1 MARKSRKVDF
11 VNVGVVADDTRHR
24 TKEAKAEIK
33 HPVFRAGLYARLSLE
48 SEENRERNTIETQME
63 LLKKFVDQTTDI
75 VVEKEYFDISKTGTD
90 FERSGFDEM
99 MQDIRSS
106 RINCV
111 IVKDLSRLGRNYAE
125 AGNYIE
131 RVFPFFDVRFIAVT
145 DGYDSEKGEANLA
158 VCMSNIFNE
167 YYSRDLGKKIKA
179 AARSNWEKGKCVAG
193 NIVYGLKRDPADKYH
208 IIHDEETAPNV
219 VRIYDMFLAGAT
231 YAEIAATFNKEGLL
245 NPRAYK
251 RFKSTGKIPDTFDI
265 RWQAGSI
272 PKLLSNRYYIGDSVH
287 GQHTNDSFRE
297 KKQRLEP
304 EENWIIIEDTHEPVV
319 SKEVFEKAQREMER
333 RKASHKASKS
343 PGKYSVADRNFF
355 GNKIVCAD
363 CGKTM
368 YLQRSGNDKAVFNC
382 GSHLLKKQCSSHRVY
397 DTDIYDQ
404 VLKVIHTHMNVYL
417 DKVEMIRRMNQRQES
432 IARYDVFG
440 KEIRKCHKELEKL
453 AADKER
459 LYEDYVCHI
468 IDAEQYES
476 FKERDAIREKE
487 LKERIDELS
496 EHKAG
501 YSINFHTDREW
512 EEVIDAYRDK
522 RKLTK
527 KMVDAFVEKIE
538 VNADRSIKIH
548 LVYDDMLKELV
559 CYAKEREAE
568 YGKQ

>member
-11 VNVGVVADDTRHR
+11 VNTGVLAETRE
-24 TKEAKAEIK
+24 TETENKN
-33 HPVFRAGLYARLSLE
+33 PVFRAGLYARLSLE
-48 SEENRERNTIETQME
+48 SEANRERNTIETQME
-63 LLKKFVDQTTDI
+63 LLKKFVDQATDI

-99 MQDIRSS
+99 MQDIRND

-111 IVKDLSRLGRNYAE
+111 IVKDLSRLGRNYVE

-145 DGYDSEKGEANLA
+145 DGYDSEQGEANLA

-179 AARSNWEKGKCVAG
+179 AARSNWAKGRCVAG
-193 NIVYGLKRDPADKYH
+193 NIAYGLKRNPDNKYQ
-208 IIHDEETAPNV
+208 IIHDAETVQNV
-219 VRIYDMFLAGAT
+219 VRIFEMFLDGAT
-231 YAEIAATFNKEGLL
+231 YAEIAAVFNKEGLL

-251 RFKSTGKIPDTFDI
+251 RFKSTGSIPDTFDI
-265 RWQAGSI
+265 RWQAGTI
-272 PKLLSNRYYIGDSVH
+272 PKLLSNRYYAGDSVH
-287 GQHTNDSFRE
+287 GQHSNDSFRE
-297 KKQRLEP
+297 KKQQMEP
-304 EENWIIIEDTHEPVV
+304 EENWIIVEDTHEPVV
-319 SKEVFEKAQREMER
+319 SKEMFEKVQKEMER
-333 RKASHKASKS
+333 RKAEHKTAKS

-368 YLQRSGNDKAVFNC
+368 YLQRSGPDKAAFNC
-382 GSHLLKKQCSSHRVY
+382 GSHMLKKKCSSHRVH
-397 DTDIYDQ
+397 DTDVYDK
-404 VLKVIHTHMNVYL
+404 VLKVIHTHMNVYI
-417 DKVEMIRRMNQRQES
+417 DKVDMIRRMNERQES
-432 IARYDVFG
+432 IARYDILG
-440 KEIRKCHKELEKL
+440 KEIRKCHKELNKL
-453 AADKER
+453 AANKER
-459 LYEDYVCHI
+459 LYEDYVSHI

-476 FKERDAIREKE
+476 FKEQDAIREEE
-487 LKERIDELS
+487 LKARIEEIS
-496 EHKAG
+496 EHRAG
-501 YSINFHTDREW
+501 YAIDFHTDKEW
-512 EEVIDAYRDK
+512 EKVIDTYRHK

-538 VNADRSIKIH
+538 VNEDRSINIH

-568 YGKQ
+568 YGK

>member
-11 VNVGVVADDTRHR
+11 VNTGVLAETRE
-24 TKEAKAEIK
+24 TETENKN
-33 HPVFRAGLYARLSLE
+33 PVFRAGLYARLSLE
-48 SEENRERNTIETQME
+48 SEANRERNTIETQME
-63 LLKKFVDQTTDI
+63 LLKKFVDQATDI

-99 MQDIRSS
+99 MQDIRND

-111 IVKDLSRLGRNYAE
+111 IVKDLSRLGRNYVE

-145 DGYDSEKGEANLA
+145 DGYDSEQGEANLA

-179 AARSNWEKGKCVAG
+179 AARSNWAKGRCVAG
-193 NIVYGLKRDPADKYH
+193 NIAYGLKRNPDNKYQ
-208 IIHDEETAPNV
+208 IIHDDETVQNV
-219 VRIYDMFLAGAT
+219 VRIFEMFLDGAT
-231 YAEIAATFNKEGLL
+231 YAEIAAVFNKEGLL

-251 RFKSTGKIPDTFDI
+251 RFKSTGSIPDTFDI
-265 RWQAGSI
+265 RWQASTI
-272 PKLLSNRYYIGDSVH
+272 PKLLSNRYYAGDSVH
-287 GQHTNDSFRE
+287 GQHSNDSFRE
-297 KKQRLEP
+297 KKQQMEP
-304 EENWIIIEDTHEPVV
+304 EENWIIVEDTHEPVV
-319 SKEVFEKAQREMER
+319 SKEMFEKVQKEMER
-333 RKASHKASKS
+333 RKAEHKTAKS

-368 YLQRSGNDKAVFNC
+368 YLQRSGPDKAAFNC
-382 GSHLLKKQCSSHRVY
+382 GSHMLKKNCSSHRVH
-397 DTDIYDQ
+397 DTDVYDK
-404 VLKVIHTHMNVYL
+404 VLKVIHTHMNVYI
-417 DKVEMIRRMNQRQES
+417 DKVDMIRRMNERQES
-432 IARYDVFG
+432 IARYDILG
-440 KEIRKCHKELEKL
+440 KEIRKCHKELNKL
-453 AADKER
+453 AANKER
-459 LYEDYVCHI
+459 LYEDYVSHI

-476 FKERDAIREKE
+476 FKEQDAIREEE
-487 LKERIDELS
+487 LKARIEEIS
-496 EHKAG
+496 EHRAG
-501 YSINFHTDREW
+501 YAIDFHTDKEW
-512 EEVIDAYRDK
+512 EKVIDTYRHK

-538 VNADRSIKIH
+538 VNEDRSINIH

-568 YGKQ
+568 YGK

>member
-11 VNVGVVADDTRHR
+11 VNVGTVADGVRDGAV
-24 TKEAKAEIK
+24 EAKTGTK

-48 SEENRERNTIETQME
+48 SEVNRERNTVETQME
-63 LLKKFVDQTTDI
+63 LLKKFVDGTDDI

-99 MQDIRSS
+99 MRDIRNN

-111 IVKDLSRLGRNYAE
+111 IVKDLSRLGRNYVE

-131 RVFPFFDVRFIAVT
+131 RVFPFFEVRFIAVT
-145 DGYDSEKGEANLA
+145 DGYDSEKGEAGLA

-179 AARSNWEKGKCVAG
+179 SHRSNWAKGRCVSG
-193 NIVYGLKRDPADKYH
+193 NLVYGLKKDPDDKYH

-219 VRIYDMFLAGAT
+219 VRMFDMFLAGAT
-231 YAEIAATFNKEGLL
+231 YAEIAAAFNKEGLL

-251 RFKSTGKIPDTFDI
+251 CFKSTGKTPDTFDI
-265 RWQAGSI
+265 RWQPGTI
-272 PKLLSNRYYIGDSVH
+272 PKLLSNRYYAGDSVH
-287 GQHTNDSFRE
+287 GQRSNDSFRE
-297 KKQRLEP
+297 KKQQMEP
-304 EENWIIIEDTHEPVV
+304 EENWIIVENTHEPLVA
-319 SKEVFEKAQREMER
+319 KDVFEKAQGEMER
-333 RKASHKASKS
+333 RKAEHKAAKS
-343 PGKYSVADRNFF
+343 PGKYSVAARNFF
-355 GNKIVCAD
+355 GSRIVCAD

-368 YLQRSGNDKAVFNC
+368 YLQRSGSDKAAFNC
-382 GSHLLKKQCSSHRVY
+382 GSHILKRQCLSHRIY
-397 DTDIYDQ
+397 DTDVYDQ

-417 DKVEMIRRMNQRQES
+417 DKVEMIRRLNQRQES
-432 IARYDVFG
+432 IAQYDIFG

-453 AADKER
+453 AAGRER
-459 LYEDYVCHI
+459 LYEDYVCHM
-468 IDAEQYES
+468 IDAEQYEG
-476 FKERDAIREKE
+476 FKERDAAREKE
-487 LKERIDELS
+487 LKERIEELS
-496 EHKAG
+496 GHRAG
-501 YSINFHTDREW
+501 YSINFRTDREW
-512 EEVIDAYRDK
+512 EKVIDAYRDK